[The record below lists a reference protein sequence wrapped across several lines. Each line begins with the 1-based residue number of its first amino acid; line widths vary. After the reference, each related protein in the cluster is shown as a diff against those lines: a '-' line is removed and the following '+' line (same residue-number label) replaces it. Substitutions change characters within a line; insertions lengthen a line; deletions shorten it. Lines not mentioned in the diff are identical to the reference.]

1 MDRAIAPLHEISERI
16 KERLSKRY
24 EARERAIILSREI
37 IYLCFTSIRCAHR
50 EEIDKGEELLKRAM
64 DILKD
69 IKIGLEGFPELLYS
83 GFLQEA
89 EKELSEA
96 AITLSII
103 GRREIPKPEDI
114 DVSYNSYLHGLG
126 EAVGELRRYVLDLIR
141 RGEDG
146 GEEILDTMEEIY
158 LALTQM
164 DFPDA
169 ITGGLRRTTDN
180 VRGIIERTRGDLSLY
195 IAQRR
200 LERKLERG

>member
-24 EARERAIILSREI
+24 EARERAIIQSREI

>member
-1 MDRAIAPLHEISERI
+1 MDRAIAPLQEISERI

>member
-24 EARERAIILSREI
+24 EARERAIILSREV

>member
-1 MDRAIAPLHEISERI
+1 MY
-16 KERLSKRY
+16 KRQ
-24 EARERAIILSREI
+24 
-37 IYLCFTSIRCAHR
+37 
-50 EEIDKGEELLKRAM
+50 
-64 DILKD
+64 D

>member
-1 MDRAIAPLHEISERI
+1 
-16 KERLSKRY
+16 
-24 EARERAIILSREI
+24 
-37 IYLCFTSIRCAHR
+37 
-50 EEIDKGEELLKRAM
+50 
-64 DILKD
+64 
-69 IKIGLEGFPELLYS
+69 FPELLYS